1 MHFSQDNVVIT
12 PVKNWSL
19 PKESVV
25 VVKQQPSVPSSETN
39 SMEWTP
45 EYVEWKKL
53 PSLYLK
59 LSKYRLS
66 GIEIYLCTIHMY
78 VQISL

>member
-1 MHFSQDNVVIT
+1 MIS

-19 PKESVV
+19 PKEPV
-25 VVKQQPSVPSSETN
+25 VVKKQPSVAPSN
-39 SMEWTP
+39 AASMDWTP
-45 EYVEWKKL
+45 EYVEWKQL

-66 GIEIYLCTIHMY
+66 GTEGY
-78 VQISL
+78 